1 MLIGPTY
8 IQNIEPEFCVRGCD
22 VARACKGYITS
33 EDTKWGSYMYMQY
46 IGPISILYTM
56 YDGDISCIVCTE
68 WSDMSI
74 LKKYRPPLRY
84 KKNI

>member
-33 EDTKWGSYMYMQY
+33 EDTK
-46 IGPISILYTM
+46 
-56 YDGDISCIVCTE
+56 
-68 WSDMSI
+68 
-74 LKKYRPPLRY
+74 
-84 KKNI
+84 